1 MDFESGCWLLAAGWW
16 LVHKTKF
23 WWYSYK
29 FGQFQ
34 SSFTATI
41 WIIDSRLGR
50 WGSGSEWREMKRSRW
65 WERSERHQT
74 GPVHPPPTTC
84 LLSWS
89 QPWLRPTTRLVSNH
103 SWWIPPGDR
112 SGDWDQGRT
121 HPLGQAYLVIDV
133 CHSVKIFVII
143 LRKQWQSD
151 QFQILAGY
159 NHNLQDCLLMSRN
172 VVIITRPDT
181 WADPSQ

>member
-1 MDFESGCWLLAAGWW
+1 MDFKSGFWLLAGSWC
-16 LVHKTKF
+16 TKP
-23 WWYSYK
+23 
-29 FGQFQ
+29 
-34 SSFTATI
+34 SFDDIHTSLDNFSPALLQPSELLTAD
-41 WIIDSRLGR
+41 WEG
-50 WGSGSEWREMKRSRW
+50 GAVGSEWREMKRSRW

-143 LRKQWQSD
+143 ESSD
-151 QFQILAGY
+151 
-159 NHNLQDCLLMSRN
+159 NLTNSKYWAST
-172 VVIITRPDT
+172 IIIYRIVY
-181 WADPSQ
+181 